1 MNNDVSK
8 AKLLHVSDAIE
19 NAPYV
24 VATGEGPKLR
34 MVASCGD
41 PNDPAI
47 RLAASCGDDGSM
59 INRVNRQPVN
69 ED

>member
-1 MNNDVSK
+1 MTKHTSK
-8 AKLLHVSDAIE
+8 AALLYISDAIE

-24 VATGEGPKLR
+24 VDAGDGPRLR

-47 RLAASCGDDGSM
+47 RLAASCGDDGL
-59 INRVNRQPVN
+59 NYPPV
-69 ED
+69 DQD